1 MTLLHSKG
9 HCWILHEQCSN
20 AIIQQP
26 DIPSQITAQPNYCIY
41 NAAIWGLFLPVAV
54 CGSGCLGRLF
64 GASVALLFGPKCLL
78 VLMFALCAG
87 CLGGWCMS
95 GM

>member
-26 DIPSQITAQPNYCIY
+26 DIPSQITAFTMQQFGGFFYQCNKANSELLDFVLDAGLYQGLEEDLSRLLGITVDAWV
-41 NAAIWGLFLPVAV
+41 AA
-54 CGSGCLGRLF
+54 C
-64 GASVALLFGPKCLL
+64 
-78 VLMFALCAG
+78 
-87 CLGGWCMS
+87 
-95 GM
+95 